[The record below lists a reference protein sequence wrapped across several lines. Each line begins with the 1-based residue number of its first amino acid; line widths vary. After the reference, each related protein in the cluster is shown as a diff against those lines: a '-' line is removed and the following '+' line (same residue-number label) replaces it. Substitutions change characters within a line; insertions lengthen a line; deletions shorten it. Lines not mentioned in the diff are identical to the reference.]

1 MLYIQ
6 YRCLQGENL
15 LYMFWACMN
24 SNKGTYILVFGTW
37 KNYTHFLMFGE
48 CKFYQHFTMDVKGIN
63 ASYGGSLCDKTM
75 FCPLVPFIQMLVV
88 VDISL
93 DVSIGLGFKLT
104 NSLWKAMCGYLFIK
118 KSFVS
123 NNELLKSKNMGWLFE
138 WNITKWKK

>member
-1 MLYIQ
+1 
-6 YRCLQGENL
+6 
-15 LYMFWACMN
+15 
-24 SNKGTYILVFGTW
+24 
-37 KNYTHFLMFGE
+37 
-48 CKFYQHFTMDVKGIN
+48 
-63 ASYGGSLCDKTM
+63 
-75 FCPLVPFIQMLVV
+75 LVPFIQMLVV